1 MLYYIMKK
9 VVFTLCILLII
20 LSIDFAIF
28 YFIRRE
34 PFSNK
39 SYTKEEVKKHNT
51 RDDAW
56 VIYKNKVYNVTDW
69 ISKHPGGDAIMKGIG
84 KDITKLFD
92 GRGHSN
98 TARKI
103 MKKYYIGDLK

>member
-1 MLYYIMKK
+1 MIGLYILAI
-9 VVFTLCILLII
+9 VLAIIFTVL
-20 LSIDFAIF
+20 
-28 YFIRRE
+28 YFIRKE
-34 PFSNK
+34 NFKNK
-39 SYTKEEVKKHNT
+39 TFTKKQVSKHNT

-56 VIYKNKVYNVTDW
+56 VIYKKKVYDVTDW

-98 TARKI
+98 KARKI
-103 MKKYYIGDLK
+103 MKKYYIGDLQ

>member
-1 MLYYIMKK
+1 MFGLYILAIVLAITF
-9 VVFTLCILLII
+9 VVF
-20 LSIDFAIF
+20 
-28 YFIRRE
+28 YFMRRE
-34 PFSNK
+34 NFSNK
-39 SYTKEEVKKHNT
+39 TFTKKEVKKHNT

-56 VIYKNKVYNVTDW
+56 VIYKNKVYDVTNW

-103 MKKYYIGDLK
+103 MKKYYIGDLE